1 MTDICK
7 SCKILEEIL
16 ESCLVLPVDSIYHV
30 RRVICVLHTLLM
42 SVDLLTVEDERYS
55 LRDINRGLSQLRH
68 SKTLSIS
75 NFLRKMKS
83 IAKAMVIM
91 TAYIA
96 YMLKRTG
103 SPGLH
108 IHLRM
113 FDSADDTEFNIRLIS
128 FNTSNETCIRAI
140 QRSAKCVTHIVAE
153 CAYTIKFVSVYLE
166 RDILLRISRSLGRP
180 AFTIKKDIRIDGMK
194 PLADLVHCLDIVDS
208 HKVETE
214 SVDMILLHPPLER
227 LYHIFAEHF
236 LL

>member
-1 MTDICK
+1 
-7 SCKILEEIL
+7 
-16 ESCLVLPVDSIYHV
+16 
-30 RRVICVLHTLLM
+30 M
-42 SVDLLTVEDERYS
+42 SVDLLSVEDERYS
-55 LRDINRGLSQLRH
+55 LRYINRSLRQLSHR
-68 SKTLSIS
+68 KTLSIS
-75 NFLRKMKS
+75 NFLCEMKP
-83 IAKAMVIM
+83 ITEAVVVM
-91 TAYIA
+91 TAHVT

-113 FDSADDTEFNIRLIS
+113 FDSADDTEFNIRLVS
-128 FNTSNETCIRAI
+128 FNTGNETCIRAI

-194 PLADLVHCLDIVDS
+194 PLADLVHCLDVVDS